1 MTSVE
6 FRVAFAA
13 PFRVSAGHARPGVDE
28 RIDRDSPLPAT
39 SLKGL
44 MRATA
49 GQLFGEKHPLVAA
62 VFGSPAAPSPWS
74 WSEARPLGDV
84 WKEPVIVSRV
94 RIGED
99 HVADDDMLASAEVTQ
114 AGAATFTVT
123 QHGHLTDDALAL
135 HRALLAVVGQAT
147 RSLGANRRRGLGW
160 VHITCTSD
168 PPTEDT
174 VRTLL
179 AQGPVQGAAT

>member
-1 MTSVE
+1 MTTVE
-6 FRVAFAA
+6 FRIAFAA
-13 PFRVSAGHARPGVDE
+13 PFRVSTGHARPGVDAG
-28 RIDRDSPLPAT
+28 IDRDTPLPAT

-49 GQLFGEKHPLVAA
+49 GQLLGEKHPLVAA
-62 VFGSPAAPSPWS
+62 VFGSVHAPSPWS
-74 WSEARPLGDV
+74 WSDATPAGDG
-84 WKEPVIVSRV
+84 WRKPVIASRV

-99 HVADDDMLASAEVTQ
+99 HVADHDMLGSAEVTQ
-114 AGAATFTVT
+114 AAAATFSIT
-123 QHGHLTDDALAL
+123 QCGHLTDEALAL
-135 HRALLAVVGQAT
+135 HRALLAVAGQAT

-179 AQGPVQGAAT
+179 AQGPAQGPAT